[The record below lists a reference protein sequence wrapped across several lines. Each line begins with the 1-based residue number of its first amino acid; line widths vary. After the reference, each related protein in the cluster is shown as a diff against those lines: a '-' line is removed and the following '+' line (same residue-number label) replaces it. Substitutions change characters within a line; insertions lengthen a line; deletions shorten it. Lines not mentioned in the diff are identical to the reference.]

1 MILLC
6 WSFWTGVFKMKLRLV
21 VTIGV
26 GASAYLAHAGP
37 INLLTSS
44 QSSSVTSGSLEAG
57 RLSDAQDSTNYTPNY
72 WSSSTAFKAS
82 KSLGFSVA
90 DNNTSLDHVSSH
102 SSLFGYAQSYGAV
115 SVSNLEDSSY
125 TGGAYNYVSFSLS
138 SDSNVDLSIQ
148 SKADNRHGV
157 VRRGARSGIE
167 SQGYVKVYQ
176 KVAGNFILINS
187 VSNGSTLSLAQRWGA
202 GIYAIEVGCSTD
214 GYAVAGPLKSSAFAN
229 SYGYGVYSLN
239 AQAVPEP
246 TSMVV
251 LALGC
256 AALLRRRK
264 KA

>member
-1 MILLC
+1 
-6 WSFWTGVFKMKLRLV
+6 MKLRLV

-44 QSSSVTSGSLEAG
+44 QSSFVTSGSLEAE
-57 RLSDAQDSTNYTPNY
+57 RLGDAQDSTNYTPNY
-72 WSSSTAFKAS
+72 WSSSTSFKGT

-90 DNNTSLDHVSSH
+90 DNNTSLDQASGH
-102 SSLFGYAQSYGAV
+102 STLFGYAQAYGSVA
-115 SVSNLEDSSY
+115 VSNLENSSY
-125 TGGAYNYVSFSLS
+125 TGAAYSYVTFSLNTV
-138 SDSNVDLSIQ
+138 SDVELSIQ
-148 SKADNRHGV
+148 SKADNRHGI
-157 VRRGARSGIE
+157 VRRGARSGSQ

-176 KVAGNFILINS
+176 KVGGNFVLINS
-187 VSNGSTLSLAQRWGA
+187 VANGSTLALAQRWGA
-202 GIYAIEVGCSTD
+202 GIYAIEVGGSTD

-246 TSMVV
+246 TSMVA
-251 LALGC
+251 LALGG